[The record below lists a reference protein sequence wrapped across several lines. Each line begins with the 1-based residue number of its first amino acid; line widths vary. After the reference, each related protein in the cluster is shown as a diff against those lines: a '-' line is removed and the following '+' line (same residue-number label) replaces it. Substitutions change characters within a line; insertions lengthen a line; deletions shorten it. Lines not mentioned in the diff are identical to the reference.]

1 MVRQGAGHRLRAVLL
16 LTLSFLLP
24 LPAGAESQAEAQ
36 ARLEALRGQIGQLQ
50 KELERTRGRYDGL
63 SRKLRDTEQR
73 IARVSRKLRSLEA
86 ELGKRQRRLAEL
98 RSEQIERRAE
108 LGDQRQMLGGQVR
121 AAYAMGRQQ
130 YLKILLNQQSPAVV
144 GRISTYYDYLNR
156 ARTERIG
163 DLLQTLQALERLEH
177 EIAEERRKLAEA
189 RDARLAE
196 QRELQAS
203 RRDRAQVVSSLKREL
218 SSKGVRLER
227 MQKDERELLG
237 LLESLA
243 EVLADIPAEPGD
255 RRPFAELKGKMT
267 WPTRGPLLVR
277 YGEPRKVGSMR
288 WQGVMIQAG
297 EGQAVRAISHG
308 RVAFA
313 DWLRGYGLLIIIDHG
328 DGYMSLYGHNQSL
341 YKETG
346 DWVEADEA
354 IATVGDSGGQQRSAL
369 YFEIRRQGKP
379 TDPRHWCRG

>member
-1 MVRQGAGHRLRAVLL
+1 MRRLL
-16 LTLSFLLP
+16 LSLL
-24 LPAGAESQAEAQ
+24 LLLGAFQARAETQAEAQ
-36 ARLEALRGQIGQLQ
+36 ARLEALRSQIGQLQ
-50 KELERTRGRYDGL
+50 KELERTQGRYDGL
-63 SRKLRDTEQR
+63 SRKLRDTERR
-73 IARVSRKLRSLEA
+73 IARVSRRIDDLED
-86 ELGKRQRRLAEL
+86 ELGQRQRRLEEL
-98 RSEQIERRAE
+98 RGEQGERRDE
-108 LGDQRQMLGGQVR
+108 LAGQRRMLGGQVR

-163 DLLQTLQALERLEH
+163 DLLETLRELERLERA
-177 EIAEERRKLAEA
+177 IAEERRKLAEA
-189 RDARLAE
+189 RDAKLAE

-203 RRDRAQVVSSLKREL
+203 RRDRAQVVAELRREL
-218 SSKGVRLER
+218 SSQGGRLER
-227 MQKDERELLG
+227 MQKDEKELLG

-243 EVLADIPAEPGD
+243 EALADIPAEPGD
-255 RRPFAELKGKMT
+255 RRPFAELKGKMS

-288 WQGVMIQAG
+288 WQGVMIKAG
-297 EGQAVRAISHG
+297 EGAAVRAVSHG

-313 DWLRGYGLLIIIDHG
+313 DWLRGYGLLLIIDHG

-346 DWVEADEA
+346 DWVEQGEA
-354 IATVGDSGGQQRSAL
+354 IATVGDSGGQQQSAL

-379 TDPRHWCRG
+379 TDPRQWCRG